1 MAQFSP
7 PSRLSGSPGNQA
19 EKSRGSSE
27 WGQYQEPSLREQ
39 LKVAL
44 PIFSAEHK
52 GHVFPKKRD
61 EVLYL
66 LTFNRDGE
74 ISRICNSVD

>member
-19 EKSRGSSE
+19 EKSRGSRE
-27 WGQYQEPSLREQ
+27 WGQYQEPSLREEV
-39 LKVAL
+39 KVAI

-52 GHVFPKKRD
+52 DIFPKKRWSS
-61 EVLYL
+61 LS
-66 LTFNRDGE
+66 FNF
-74 ISRICNSVD
+74 